1 MYYDIYSRI
10 NSFSNIKKLTMVQEQ
25 ELKDKLHVM
34 SKLIVNNISESS
46 YAEAF
51 NKWRKYLDNT
61 VLPFRVHSSIMVGN
75 LATEQSDLENKNKT
89 LVNVQ
94 KEQLKV
100 VDRVVSDFY
109 NKGFSSFRSFQR
121 KDYKINH
128 KEFQIRH
135 LKYSFIIFAISMILL
150 GLSLMGK
157 MNIAISSTI
166 IAILIILYSI
176 FFYLKIQQNRM
187 RRKYE
192 WGKMYYKGPKQE
204 DKCNNNDEYEI

>member
-1 MYYDIYSRI
+1 M
-10 NSFSNIKKLTMVQEQ
+10 TQ

-34 SKLIVNNISESS
+34 SKLIVNNRDESN

-61 VLPFRVHSSIMVGN
+61 VLPFRIHSSIMVGN
-75 LATEQSDLENKNKT
+75 LATEQSDLKNKNNT

-128 KEFQIRH
+128 KEFQIRQ

-150 GLSLMGK
+150 GLSIIGK
-157 MNIAISSTI
+157 MSITVASTI
-166 IAILIILYSI
+166 IAILVVLYSI
-176 FFYLKIQQNRM
+176 FFYLKVQQNRM

-192 WGKMYYKGPKQE
+192 WGKMYYKGPKSE
-204 DKCNNNDEYEI
+204 DKCNSNDKYEI